1 LTSRCPIAALEEEDL
16 FHCNLSPAPGISAG
30 KESIE
35 DENLLDEEHFRYQS
49 LVGKLQWL
57 PYKWPDMARAIKELA
72 RGVQLQSTIKNSKK
86 LIRYLAGRA
95 SSADSATEPWTS
107 TVNTYVDTAGKLSSN
122 TPQHDWAL
130 RQFLGII
137 HCRSRTR
144 AILALSSAEAEFY
157 AVGRGIREALCT
169 RNSM

>member
-49 LVGKLQWL
+49 LVGKLGWHTNGQT
-57 PYKWPDMARAIKELA
+57 WPMPSRSWQEACNFNQPSR
-72 RGVQLQSTIKNSKK
+72 KNSKK

-130 RQFLGII
+130 RQF
-137 HCRSRTR
+137 HCGSRTR
-144 AILALSSAEAEFY
+144 ATLALSSAEAEFY
-157 AVGRGIREALCT
+157 AVGTGIREALCT